1 MRAFRICI
9 ALIAFVYG
17 CGLLQTRTRNTTS
30 DYALEQRKQD
40 LKVSAELEKSGS
52 FHMLDMGRDSLN
64 STYRIL
70 LWPKGSFTFSPEM
83 GFVGEA
89 EKIEMSGT
97 LEQLKAYSAM
107 VNNQTAEKVKVKA
120 ALKEQEKKAL
130 EKKQVT
136 VSAAYSLKWLI
147 AGTVLIGAAGFWVY
161 RKIK

>member
-1 MRAFRICI
+1 MRSLRICI

-17 CGLLQTRTRNTTS
+17 CGLMQTRTRNRS
-30 DYALEQRKQD
+30 KDYTLEQRELD
-40 LKVSAELEKSGS
+40 LKVSADLEKNGS
-52 FHMLDMGRDSLN
+52 FNMLHRSKDSLS

-107 VNNQTAEKVKVKA
+107 VNNQTKEKVKVTATLNEEGKKVA
-120 ALKEQEKKAL
+120 EQKN
-130 EKKQVT
+130 VV
-136 VSAAYSLKWLI
+136 VSSAYSLKWLI
-147 AGTVLIGAAGFWVY
+147 AGIVFIGAAVFWIY
-161 RKIK
+161 RRIK